1 MQNPENPR
9 NEPCY
14 LVNFE
19 LWQAYCA
26 IVNREP
32 LPSEHWTEADVVV
45 ALDRHLGI
53 AWPDDTD
60 LDHRTV

>member
-1 MQNPENPR
+1 M
-9 NEPCY
+9 
-14 LVNFE
+14 VNFE

-53 AWPDDTD
+53 AWPDETD